1 MTCVPASGLAIRR
14 AAWVGTAETRGVRV
28 RSLRRV
34 RRGRRFL
41 GECVAGGG
49 VKESL
54 GARDEEKVRVGL
66 VRMMGRD
73 GQKAM
78 EEVIGLRGCW
88 VGREEERK

>member
-1 MTCVPASGLAIRR
+1 M
-14 AAWVGTAETRGVRV
+14 
-28 RSLRRV
+28 
-34 RRGRRFL
+34 
-41 GECVAGGG
+41 AGGG

-66 VRMMGRD
+66 VGMMGRD